1 MRHNNGEQPRHE
13 DNHKQDIH
21 QDNIELQ
28 QEEELIQTKIDFEND
43 QKLAASEVQT
53 VFFYENKDKYCW
65 KNKCLL
71 LANSIKR
78 DINKFFWLLVQQ
90 IFNFLILSVMLY

>member
-1 MRHNNGEQPRHE
+1 MRHNNGEQYQPRHE
-13 DNHKQDIH
+13 DNHEQDIH

-43 QKLAASEVQT
+43 QELAASEVQT
-53 VFFYENKDKYCW
+53 VFFFYENKYKYCW

-71 LANSIKR
+71 LK
-78 DINKFFWLLVQQ
+78 
-90 IFNFLILSVMLY
+90 Y